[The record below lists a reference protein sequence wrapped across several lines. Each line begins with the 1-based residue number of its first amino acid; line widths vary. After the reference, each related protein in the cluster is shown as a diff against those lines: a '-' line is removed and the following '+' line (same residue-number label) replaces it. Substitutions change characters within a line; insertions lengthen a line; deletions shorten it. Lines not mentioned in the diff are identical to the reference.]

1 MPPHS
6 CLLSACSRGSLVD
19 EGHNYFRLVDQGHKY
34 FRMMA
39 EVYVIFPTT
48 NHSNCIVD
56 LLVQTGDIYEA
67 MKFIGL
73 ITSSSSPSRDML
85 TALMTACRTCAKV
98 DLGLKCFKQLAQ
110 VKNGRCMLDTVH

>member
-73 ITSSSSPSRDML
+73 I
-85 TALMTACRTCAKV
+85 K
-98 DLGLKCFKQLAQ
+98 
-110 VKNGRCMLDTVH
+110 